1 MRASGEAGWQRNT
14 NDSWCG
20 GQIMWGFSKRTRGEL
35 MRAEL
40 GESWEHFLA
49 AAGHAANG
57 VGKSVG
63 PRATMLKGA
72 AVRGWEGTAT
82 ALAPL
87 AVAYREG
94 AADAATAALKTRKRS
109 QSRKKGKPVSNRRTG
124 MLIGLLAAGV
134 ALGAAGALVVR
145 RRRKQEW
152 SEYDPTGALD
162 SMSADA
168 RSMADKTSGKTGN
181 TMDKLAHHTSKA
193 MDKTADKLQSAASSM
208 RKTDFK
214 GKADEAAERVN
225 ESTDKVASKFGGGS
239 PSQNNRP

>member
-1 MRASGEAGWQRNT
+1 MF
-14 NDSWCG
+14 
-20 GQIMWGFSKRTRGEL
+20 GFSKKTRSEM

-40 GESWEHFLA
+40 GESWDHFLSA
-49 AAGHAANG
+49 ATHAANG
-57 VGKSVG
+57 VGQTVG
-63 PRATMLKGA
+63 PRATRFKGA
-72 AVRGWEGTAT
+72 ASTGWSSTTA

-94 AADAATAALKTRKRS
+94 AADATATALKLKKKAEKG
-109 QSRKKGKPVSNRRTG
+109 KKGKSVSNRRTG
-124 MLIGLLAAGV
+124 MLLGLLAAGV

-145 RRRKQEW
+145 RRRQQQW

-168 RSMADKTSGKTGN
+168 RSMADKAAGKSGS

-193 MDKTADKLQSAASSM
+193 MDKTAGKLQSAASSM
-208 RKTDFK
+208 RSPDYK
-214 GKADEAAERVN
+214 GKAGEAAERVN
-225 ESTDKVASKFGGGS
+225 DATDNVASKFGSGS

>member
-49 AAGHAANG
+49 AAGHTANG

-124 MLIGLLAAGV
+124 MLIGLLAGGA

-145 RRRKQEW
+145 RRRRQEW
-152 SEYDPTGALD
+152 SEYEPTEGLEPMVEKAG
-162 SMSADA
+162 
-168 RSMADKTSGKTGN
+168 RTGS
-181 TMDKLAHHTSKA
+181 TMDKLAHRTSKA
-193 MDKTADKLQSAASSM
+193 MDKTAGKLQSAASSM
-208 RKTDFK
+208 RRTDFK
-214 GKADEAAERVN
+214 GQTDEAAERTS
-225 ESTDKVASKFGGGS
+225 ESTTEQMASKFGGGS

>member
-1 MRASGEAGWQRNT
+1 
-14 NDSWCG
+14 
-20 GQIMWGFSKRTRGEL
+20 MWGFHRKTRSEL

-40 GESWEHFLA
+40 GESWDHFLA

-57 VGKSVG
+57 VGQSVG

-72 AVRGWEGTAT
+72 AARSWEGTAS

-94 AADAATAALKTRKRS
+94 AADATAAALKLRKKS
-109 QSRKKGKPVSNRRTG
+109 QPSKKGKPVSNRRTG
-124 MLIGLLAAGV
+124 MLIGLLAAGL

-152 SEYDPTGALD
+152 SEYEPAGAMD
-162 SMSADA
+162 SMSAEA
-168 RSMADKTSGKTGN
+168 RSMMDKTSKAGS
-181 TMDKLAHHTSKA
+181 TMDKLAHRTSKA

-208 RKTDFK
+208 RKTDYK
-214 GKADEAAERVN
+214 GKAEETGERLN
-225 ESTDKVASKFGGGS
+225 EPTDQMASKFGGGS
-239 PSQNNRP
+239 PSQNSRP